1 MREDKQSDS
10 QKECRFSPNLILRN
24 YYVIFFD
31 SKALITRLD
40 YAGDRHV

>member
-1 MREDKQSDS
+1 MSVFPELDTK
-10 QKECRFSPNLILRN
+10 K
-24 YYVIFFD
+24 IFFD